1 MIGPADRCL
10 IVEENFLIRQ
20 DLADMLQSLG
30 VQNVDEAATIAE
42 AMVLISTVK
51 YRVVFLYMI
60 YVDEGSLAVAGELKR
75 QNVPFVI
82 TSGCLD
88 ANELPCAI
96 KESRFISKPYS
107 LEVIGSIIEGL

>member
-42 AMVLISTVK
+42 AMVLS
-51 YRVVFLYMI
+51 
-60 YVDEGSLAVAGELKR
+60 
-75 QNVPFVI
+75 Q
-82 TSGCLD
+82 
-88 ANELPCAI
+88 
-96 KESRFISKPYS
+96 SR
-107 LEVIGSIIEGL
+107 G